1 MYSLDEL
8 TGLYGRDYM
17 YANYDDFRCSNSM
30 VVLFDFRHLKHINDN
45 HGHQTGDRIL
55 KSFAKLLK
63 DNFQKDI
70 VTRLGGDEFLV
81 ITKNKQ
87 EEIINKIEIIKKEL
101 KEKYYSKLKN
111 GFEPFN
117 AGIVGTKKSFD
128 MTYLRADLAMYDAKS
143 KNKLYSIFTHEML
156 EKHEYEREFVSSVID
171 LIKEGEFSYLKRLIG
186 DEITE
191 LTLLDRYGAR
201 LFTKSNNIILEKN
214 NIIEKIDYIS
224 TDYIINNILVDGEQ
238 YMINIHNQTLMGEK
252 DFISYLNKVMYLNK
266 LNPNNL
272 CVNINTFGYKG
283 SVLSIVSKINSLK
296 DFGYKVCI
304 GNVNLDNQQY
314 LLPILSF
321 CNLDYIKVDSEVIL
335 EATNNKDIAIV
346 ITGMLSI
353 LKKKKVKPILTNL
366 KTEQNQNDF
375 IVRNKILIRK

>member
-1 MYSLDEL
+1 
-8 TGLYGRDYM
+8 
-17 YANYDDFRCSNSM
+17 
-30 VVLFDFRHLKHINDN
+30 
-45 HGHQTGDRIL
+45 
-55 KSFAKLLK
+55 
-63 DNFQKDI
+63 
-70 VTRLGGDEFLV
+70 
-81 ITKNKQ
+81 
-87 EEIINKIEIIKKEL
+87 
-101 KEKYYSKLKN
+101 
-111 GFEPFN
+111 
-117 AGIVGTKKSFD
+117 
-128 MTYLRADLAMYDAKS
+128 
-143 KNKLYSIFTHEML
+143 
-156 EKHEYEREFVSSVID
+156 
-171 LIKEGEFSYLKRLIG
+171 
-186 DEITE
+186 
-191 LTLLDRYGAR
+191 
-201 LFTKSNNIILEKN
+201 
-214 NIIEKIDYIS
+214 
-224 TDYIINNILVDGEQ
+224 
-238 YMINIHNQTLMGEK
+238 MINIHNQTLMGEK